1 MRALPPGPS
10 SPALLQTL
18 AWIRRPLVMLD
29 DCRRRFGHRFTL
41 RFVGGRDYVLISR
54 PEDVK
59 SFFQMPSD
67 AFASAQANMRP
78 FVGEYSLFV
87 LDGERHRR
95 HRRLIGPALR
105 GERLHSYARLI
116 GELTEAEVR
125 RWPEGKDFP
134 IVAPMRDLTLR
145 LIVRAVFGIREDETT
160 SRAIELIQALT
171 AGPTA
176 LLAFIPA
183 LHRDLGPRS
192 PWGRFVRVREQL
204 SVLLGAEI
212 QRARRDAAGREDILA
227 KLTQEGLAEG
237 DPLSDEEIIG
247 ELLTLLAA
255 GHETSTATLAWAF
268 QWILADADLY
278 RRIVAEVREAWP
290 GGPLAHEALEN
301 MPLLEATV
309 LETLRVVPIVP
320 IVPRLCARETTI
332 GDLTVPAGTYLT
344 ACAYLTQNDP
354 EVHAEPQR
362 FYPERFLG
370 KRPSPFE
377 LYPFGGGHRHCI
389 GAAFALYEVRAILA
403 GVLGRTRLERPDRR
417 PQRVGRSGITV
428 TPARGTPVRLAG
440 RAA

>member
-1 MRALPPGPS
+1 MRELPPGPS
-10 SPALLQTL
+10 RPALLQTL
-18 AWIRRPLVMLD
+18 AWIRRPLELLD

-41 RFVGGRDYVLISR
+41 RFVGDRDYVLISR
-54 PEDVK
+54 VDDVK
-59 SFFQMPSD
+59 AFFQMPPE

-95 HRRLIGPALR
+95 HRRLIGPPLR
-105 GERLHSYARLI
+105 GERLHAYARLI

-125 RWPEGKDFP
+125 SWPEGREFP
-134 IVAPMRDLTLR
+134 IVASMRDLTLR
-145 LIVRAVFGIREDETT
+145 LIVRAVFGIRADESTR
-160 SRAIELIQALT
+160 RATELIHGLT
-171 AGPTA
+171 SGPTA

-192 PWGRFVRVREQL
+192 PWGRFLRLREQL
-204 SVLLGAEI
+204 SSLLADEI
-212 QRARRDAAGREDILA
+212 ERARRDAAGREDILA

-268 QWILADADLY
+268 QWILADPVLEDRLT
-278 RRIVAEVREAWP
+278 AEIRAAWS
-290 GGPLAHEALEN
+290 GGPLSHAALEQ

-309 LETLRVVPIVP
+309 LETLRMVPIVP
-320 IVPRLCARETTI
+320 IVPRLCARELTL

-354 EVHAEPQR
+354 EVHADPQVFR
-362 FYPERFLG
+362 PERFLG
-370 KRPSPFE
+370 RRPSPFE

-403 GVLGRTRLERPDRR
+403 AVLGRTRLARSDRR
-417 PQRVGRSGITV
+417 PQRIGRSGITV
-428 TPARGTPVRLAG
+428 TPAQGTPVRLLA
-440 RAA
+440 RTA